1 METYVVIQNV
11 IRVSPF
17 LILLALFV
25 YLLRYKWYWRF
36 GAMIAIGWVM
46 MVVSV
51 NLYWSYAIQYAP
63 TTEMAI
69 ELSQKDSGPRAMV
82 LLFGWFIGAM
92 IGVFLEILRG
102 CYRGF
107 QALGRKSIWSN

>member
-11 IRVSPF
+11 IRISPF

-36 GAMIAIGWVM
+36 GAMITIGWVM

-51 NLYWSYAIQYAP
+51 HLYWSYAIHYAP
-63 TTEMAI
+63 TTEIAI

-102 CYRGF
+102 FYRGF
-107 QALGRKSIWSN
+107 QALGRKVSRWL